1 MKLIGST
8 LSLPGLVE
16 GRFGGRHQ
24 FAEMIRQAFAA
35 AVFQGWREIV
45 LSDPDFADWP
55 LDERG
60 VAQDLHD
67 WSKTGGKLTM
77 MAASYDM
84 LLRRH
89 ARFVTWRRSW
99 SHIVECRA
107 GTATHGDNMPSAL
120 WSSGWAFER
129 HDVRGCNGVAGTDAA
144 RNVALKEHLNERLL
158 NASPAFPATVL
169 GL

>member
-1 MKLIGST
+1 MTAIQST

-16 GRFGGRHQ
+16 GRFGGRRE

-67 WSKTGGKLTM
+67 WSKTGRKLTM
-77 MAASYDM
+77 IAASYDT

-99 SHIVECRA
+99 SHIVECRSS
-107 GTATHGDNMPSAL
+107 TATRGDNMPSAF

-129 HDVRGCNGVAGTDAA
+129 HDVRRCSGVAGTDAT
-144 RNVALKEHLNERLL
+144 RHVALKERLNERLL
-158 NASPAFPATVL
+158 NSSPAFSATVL